1 MRPTV
6 KIAALQKP
14 IIHLRRVEYV
24 GNGTFQYRTKCN
36 KIIPMQRKKKIGE
49 GMFGTVFR
57 VTFKNGMKVVVKE
70 VDPNNTKDKEIC
82 ILKGLNQV
90 AGKNKYTPCGLV
102 HGTVIYEGDTKA
114 MVAMQLMDGNIMDL
128 LNTKKPFSLHAKDI
142 LKMVDKLIG
151 MNMCLLRLGYVYT
164 DMHWGNVLFKTIGK
178 RNIVLGLGDFGGVG
192 TIDTTEIGNY
202 IFTYASPFPREEST
216 VQEIDGVWPLW
227 CTLCIGLL
235 HLVDPD
241 GSAQFINVVMDSP
254 HLTPDTVISILNQLS
269 KQLGTYKKMVMD
281 ILNEFEN
288 GTCTFATFRKHLR
301 KGMKGGQTTPK
312 SITPGFVS
320 TTDLS
325 KITITNQGKVFFD
338 GTLVTIKKIGQ
349 GNHGKVFRVD
359 KPEPFV
365 LKEIAVKNS
374 QRELAF
380 LNAVA
385 RYEGPYTLL
394 KQNIP
399 CNMVNGRLV
408 SKGDRYAYVAMDA
421 MDDTLKALVRKTCL
435 TSMEILNIALLTCRM
450 LVCLKQLGYYYTD
463 IKLKNMLYKETSDG
477 AIYLVLGDYGSL
489 TKKGS
494 KYIIRTIKHPE
505 RQGNEVVS
513 DRDVLYPFLWMI
525 AKCFPRPKAL
535 TCQLTLT
542 YPKGA
547 LEAEKKYIQY
557 NNFKKEQNW
566 IFNSDYMG
574 QKVPQSIAQYYG
586 IYGNLGYLNSKTLED
601 LERDLSKA
609 VTEHVLRAGQKDDLA
624 ATMEGMTLKNPLDGR
639 VRNPVKRFEDEFQN
653 PEDLSI
659 ELESASG
666 DIDGSSGIESK
677 SVDEEDEGDLSM
689 VVGDE
694 SMDQQSGDSREIEEA
709 AEEETEEPDDLLSLA
724 SDDEEQPEP
733 DLSNSRSIEE
743 DTPGSLV
750 DFIVDDDESLPSC
763 FDDSGDDKDDGLN
776 PWERTEGLTEYELRK
791 WRKQCARQK
800 LQNIAN
806 YDPCCDETGDS
817 REIEEA
823 SERETTTES
832 VGDLDYS
839 WMYD

>member
-24 GNGTFQYRTKCN
+24 GNETFQYRTKCN
-36 KIIPMQRKKKIGE
+36 KIIPMQGKKKIGE

-57 VTFKNGMKVVVKE
+57 LTFKNGMKVAVKD
-70 VDPNNTKDKEIC
+70 VDPNNDKEIC

-90 AGKNKYTPCGLV
+90 AGKNEYTPCGLV
-102 HGTVIYEGDTKA
+102 HGTVIYEDEMKA
-114 MVAMQLMDGNIMDL
+114 IVAMQVMDGSVHQL
-128 LNTKKPFSLHAKDI
+128 LNTKNALHAKDI

-202 IFTYASPFPREEST
+202 IFTYASPFPREAST

-241 GSAQFINVVMDSP
+241 QSAQFINVVMDNP
-254 HLTPDTVISILNQLS
+254 HLTPDAVISTLKQLS
-269 KQLGTYKKMVMD
+269 NPYGQMVMD

-312 SITPGFVS
+312 PITPGFTS

-325 KITITNQGKVFFD
+325 KITISNQGKVFFD
-338 GTLVTIKKIGQ
+338 GTPVRKKKIGQ
-349 GNHGKVFRVD
+349 GSYGKVFRVY

-385 RYEGPYTLL
+385 RYEGPYQLL

-408 SKGDRYAYVAMDA
+408 RKGDRYAYVAMDA
-421 MDDTLKALVRKTCL
+421 MDDTLKALVRTTCL
-435 TSMEILNIALLTCRM
+435 TSMEILNIALVTCRM

-463 IKLKNMLYKETSDG
+463 IKLKNMLYKESSDG

-489 TKKGS
+489 VKEGEKR
-494 KYIIRTIKHPE
+494 IITTIKHPN
-505 RQGNEVVS
+505 RQGNKVVS

-547 LEAEKKYIQY
+547 LQAEKKYIQY
-557 NNFKKEQNW
+557 TNFQKERNW

-574 QKVPQSIAQYYG
+574 QKVPQRIAQYYG
-586 IYGNLGYLNSKTLED
+586 INGNLGYLNSKTLED
-601 LERDLSKA
+601 LERDLSEA
-609 VTEHVLRAGQKDDLA
+609 VAEHVLSAGQEDDLA
-624 ATMEGMTLKNPLDGR
+624 ATMEGMTLGNPLESR
-639 VRNPVKRFEDEFQN
+639 VRKPVKRFEDEFQN

-666 DIDGSSGIESK
+666 DIDGSSGIESN
-677 SVDEEDEGDLSM
+677 SADEDNEGDLSM

-694 SMDQQSGDSREIEEA
+694 SMDQNSGDSREIEEA
-709 AEEETEEPDDLLSLA
+709 AKEETEEYLDLLSLV
-724 SDDEEQPEP
+724 SDDEEPEP
-733 DLSNSRSIEE
+733 DPSNSRSVEE

-763 FDDSGDDKDDGLN
+763 FEGSDVMDEDKKGLE
-776 PWERTEGLTEYELRK
+776 W
-791 WRKQCARQK
+791 ARQK
-800 LQNIAN
+800 LQNIVN

-823 SERETTTES
+823 SERETTEES